1 MTAPQYRYLRTST
14 QQGVLVLTV
23 THPHIRSGEF
33 EMADTLRREI
43 LDAAAQAGAGKV
55 VVDLSEVGY
64 VGSAGFRPL
73 FGLRKRLQEVG
84 GEMLLCGLS
93 PDVEEVFLTAR
104 LINAAGT
111 SEAPFRVEPD
121 VARAVARLNQPS
133 PGSRAELPNG

>member
-1 MTAPQYRYLRTST
+1 MTAPQKRYIRSST

-23 THPHIRSGEF
+23 AQPHLRSGDF
-33 EMADTLRREI
+33 ELVDALRQEL
-43 LDAAAQAGAGKV
+43 LDAAAGARKV

-73 FGLRKRLQEVG
+73 LSLRKRLQEVS

-93 PDVEEVFLTAR
+93 PDVEEVFLTSH

-111 SEAPFRVEPD
+111 SEAPFGVEPD
-121 VARAVARLNQPS
+121 VPRAVARLNQPPS
-133 PGSRAELPNG
+133 GQQA